1 MNDDWALPSCPVRAR
16 GWRGRP
22 AEELLPVAAAEA
34 KRLGAIRPSKLSGL
48 DQLGVPCWQVIRPDA
63 IDTPGNVTV
72 LTGKGWTDDEA
83 LLGAYMEAIERHW
96 AECCCLPT
104 IIAKPSELQAKG
116 EWYVPLAVMPLPTHI
131 TDPGDQPLAWVRGT
145 TLEGRSILVPAHE
158 IWCPFS
164 PPPGACNPLTW
175 HSTGL
180 AAGSHLTE
188 AVLHGLLEVIERDA
202 MAVAELYHVGR
213 SVELAEV
220 QSTPVREL
228 GAVLRHQGMTIEV
241 KSLAS
246 IGGAHTFVAFLDDP
260 MSQNPLRINGGHSSH
275 VDPLIAFEDAVLEA
289 IQSRAAFVAGSRED
303 LVQLD
308 GFASLG
314 YSAARDALTWWLTP
328 TAEKIPAPSGLSTPP
343 ADIACCVRE
352 LAHRLREERF
362 WPIIFVPLSPP
373 DANIVAVRVLVPSCS
388 QASPGNIRLGRT
400 VLERAQRTDPA
411 RVHTSTLR

>member
-1 MNDDWALPSCPVRAR
+1 MRYGVRFR
-16 GWRGRP
+16 H
-22 AEELLPVAAAEA
+22 LPVP
-34 KRLGAIRPSKLSGL
+34 AIRS
-48 DQLGVPCWQVIRPDA
+48 LGIAQDWLP
-63 IDTPGNVTV
+63 V
-72 LTGKGWTDDEA
+72 LTF
-83 LLGAYMEAIERHW
+83 
-96 AECCCLPT
+96 P
-104 IIAKPSELQAKG
+104 
-116 EWYVPLAVMPLPTHI
+116 
-131 TDPGDQPLAWVRGT
+131 
-145 TLEGRSILVPAHE
+145 
-158 IWCPFS
+158 
-164 PPPGACNPLTW
+164 
-175 HSTGL
+175 
-180 AAGSHLTE
+180 E

-202 MAVAELYHVGR
+202 MAVAELYRVGR

-275 VDPLIAFEDAVLEA
+275 VDPLIAFEDAILEA